1 LWNAGSNIN
10 KVTENGRAW
19 WRSSEDAQLREA
31 EHRRCSGFTAEN
43 TCKCSLLSAF
53 LLALRGMERRV
64 LIRAHLPQV
73 SAVYEHFQCP
83 ICMSRIE
90 EACLTPC
97 GHRYCYKC
105 IDECINRRWVWHKYL
120 YHIMGVYP
128 Y

>member
-1 LWNAGSNIN
+1 MAGPGGDLAKTPSYERQN
-10 KVTENGRAW
+10 TEDVADLPLKIPVSIACLVLACLLCAGR
-19 WRSSEDAQLREA
+19 
-31 EHRRCSGFTAEN
+31 
-43 TCKCSLLSAF
+43 
-53 LLALRGMERRV
+53 ERRV

-105 IDECINRRWVWHKYL
+105 IDECINRRWVWHEYL
-120 YHIMGVYP
+120 YHIYIMEVYP